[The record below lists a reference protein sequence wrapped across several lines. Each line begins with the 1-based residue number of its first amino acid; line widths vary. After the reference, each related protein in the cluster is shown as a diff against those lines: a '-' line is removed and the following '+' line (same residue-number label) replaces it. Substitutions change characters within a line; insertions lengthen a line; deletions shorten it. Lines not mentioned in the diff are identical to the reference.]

1 MKPIFA
7 KIIACGA
14 AAAAVCAGGVWLA
27 LAYRAGGGFTPG
39 TGAPAMQ
46 NNQLLFPESNAA
58 ASENGDQPGEKDS
71 FWQQDEAGKN
81 QVGQG
86 ENGGYLF
93 DRVQQ
98 TDSTYTVNT
107 AQGAAGAGSADIV
120 YDIVNGGKA
129 DAVISGSAGQGTGGT
144 ANGSGSTGS
153 GPVPAATPAPAPEP
167 ETPAAP
173 LPGSYDPEPAE
184 KQPTS
189 GGGLQVLP
197 YSEKAAAQYT
207 QPPTVSVQD
216 RGFGACAFLYGGQ
229 TITEKTVFSALNAE
243 VIFDKQSGVIYYW
256 TFEDLGENGYIKID
270 DISFDDG
277 EVWLSQT
284 RGEAIFPAEIP
295 QQLPSKQLQIKV
307 SYRLKKTDG
316 WTRYTANGS
325 DSICCAISDSR
336 VFVLNKRLEAQD
348 ISLEN
353 SWILNAD
360 EGDQYPDIGGTLLL
374 YRWQKDIL
382 KGYAPNKSDKLDKLF
397 PGWEENGQPVGWNYV
412 VSTPGRHILQPAE
425 PVQIDTEQYT
435 VEIKQFTLTDGQ
447 TAAGQTT
454 YAQPRA
460 ASYSVALQT
469 LTGASGT
476 ADAEECKIP
485 ENVQAVQ
492 INTPGEGLTAQTIEI
507 PRSVVVIDEDS
518 MLSESGKLQAQNAF
532 EVDPENPC
540 YDTDQS
546 GILTNK
552 AQTAYLGIPLSSKEL
567 SVPEQ
572 VERVLFT
579 EDNQLEKITL
589 QSEQELPALQG
600 VKSLQ
605 KQCQLETE
613 TLQQMLQLA
622 HDYTAELAKN
632 GNRVDHAQNQ
642 QGTGYRVNLY
652 GLTAGD
658 EDEQLFR
665 AFATGSSYTIPEGIT
680 KIAAGAFSDES
691 CSAVETL
698 VLSPEAEPEMLQKD
712 LFADGK
718 IKNILCANEEQAAA
732 MKQQLESLGLQNTVQ
747 ALEAQNSAEGYW
759 YQKVNGTVTL
769 LSVPKDIVFF
779 DGTITLSDGTS
790 LQLNAI
796 GDGAFEGCEQLR
808 VAVLPESVKKIGSR
822 AFAGCKSLEI
832 LLIQSKDTIT
842 FGEDCLKGC
851 DNLRIVASNAHSGVM
866 ENGYDPIVTDEA
878 TGYYYMYAPQGCE
891 GYNNHW
897 TSTKYLYMQGYALQ
911 KLGDTGY
918 AVYGCSD
925 DHGSWALLR
934 TTKTL
939 DPQFTLP
946 EGTAAILPGAMAY
959 ADSAQGGF
967 AIQNLG
973 SLQDIIL
980 ENYAFA
986 GSGLQGAVQLPKL
999 CGLGDAVFANCKN
1012 LTALHFGE
1020 VEEGTA
1026 LGAGLCNGCDSLQ
1039 QITFTDEQPPRL
1051 TLFSPGIEFRFNM
1064 EWPQNAA
1071 EEVKLHLS
1079 VPEGSEE
1086 NYISQWRYAVLGYVD
1101 TQDKGRYMYARR
1113 QILDE
1118 LIWGSLG
1125 DTHTSDAVDA
1135 KLEEKLLRAENYLR
1149 TMLGMDAVD
1158 EASEVYHFRIAG
1170 TLAGAYLLAKTTP
1183 GLSQADLRDPAKLGL
1198 LKTDKIYYLGENAFA
1213 RSLWLQEVWLP
1224 NELEGIFNTPFA
1236 MDEVWAQQGNTIT
1249 VTVGE
1254 NIPELMGFSDGTAF
1268 SFGVPDECLC
1278 LQVSESQQQALLEK
1292 WAPPLTGYAT
1302 REKLWAAVAAQLGTS
1317 ATQQQIEAAVSER
1330 MLQAENRLR
1339 AMMGLQPETPEEASQ
1354 ASQSDAAQQEDDSTV

>member
-1 MKPIFA
+1 M
-7 KIIACGA
+7 
-14 AAAAVCAGGVWLA
+14 
-27 LAYRAGGGFTPG
+27 
-39 TGAPAMQ
+39 
-46 NNQLLFPESNAA
+46 
-58 ASENGDQPGEKDS
+58 
-71 FWQQDEAGKN
+71 
-81 QVGQG
+81 
-86 ENGGYLF
+86 
-93 DRVQQ
+93 
-98 TDSTYTVNT
+98 
-107 AQGAAGAGSADIV
+107 
-120 YDIVNGGKA
+120 
-129 DAVISGSAGQGTGGT
+129 
-144 ANGSGSTGS
+144 
-153 GPVPAATPAPAPEP
+153 
-167 ETPAAP
+167 
-173 LPGSYDPEPAE
+173 
-184 KQPTS
+184 
-189 GGGLQVLP
+189 
-197 YSEKAAAQYT
+197 
-207 QPPTVSVQD
+207 
-216 RGFGACAFLYGGQ
+216 
-229 TITEKTVFSALNAE
+229 
-243 VIFDKQSGVIYYW
+243 
-256 TFEDLGENGYIKID
+256 
-270 DISFDDG
+270 
-277 EVWLSQT
+277 
-284 RGEAIFPAEIP
+284 
-295 QQLPSKQLQIKV
+295 
-307 SYRLKKTDG
+307 
-316 WTRYTANGS
+316 
-325 DSICCAISDSR
+325 
-336 VFVLNKRLEAQD
+336 FVLNKRLEAQD

-360 EGDQYPDIGGTLLL
+360 EEDQYPDVGGTLLL

-382 KGYAPNKSDKLDKLF
+382 KGYAPNESGKLDKLF

-460 ASYSVALQT
+460 ARYSVALQT
-469 LTGASGT
+469 LTGASST
-476 ADAEECKIP
+476 ADAEVCKIP

-492 INTPGEGLTAQTIEI
+492 IDTPGEGLTAQTIEI

-579 EDNQLEKITL
+579 EDNQLNKITL
-589 QSEQELPALQG
+589 QGEQELPALQG
-600 VKSLQ
+600 AESLQ
-605 KQCQLETE
+605 QCRLETE
-613 TLQQMLQLA
+613 TPQQMLQLA

-632 GNRVDHAQNQ
+632 GNRVNYAQNQ
-642 QGTGYRVNLY
+642 QGKGYRVNLY

-665 AFATGSSYTIPEGIT
+665 AFASGSSYTIPGNIKT
-680 KIAAGAFSDES
+680 IAAGAFSDES

-866 ENGYDPIVTDEA
+866 ENGYDPIVTDKT
-878 TGYYYMYAPQGCE
+878 TGCYYMYAPRGCE
-891 GYNNHW
+891 GYTNHW
-897 TSTKYLYMQGYALQ
+897 TSTKYLYMQSYALQ

-946 EGTAAILPGAMAY
+946 EGTAAILQGAMAY

-999 CGLGDAVFANCKN
+999 CGLGDAVFNGCKN

-1020 VEEGTA
+1020 IEEGTA

-1039 QITFTDEQPPRL
+1039 QIIFTDEQPPRL
-1051 TLFSPGIEFRFNM
+1051 TLISPGIEFRFNM

-1071 EEVKLHLS
+1071 EEVKLRLS

-1135 KLEEKLLRAENYLR
+1135 KLEEKLLRSENYLR

-1158 EASEVYHFRIAG
+1158 EASEVYHFRMAG
-1170 TLAGAYLLAKTTP
+1170 TLAGAYRLAKTTP

-1198 LKTDKIYYLGENAFA
+1198 LKTDKIYYLDENAFA

-1254 NIPELMGFSDGTAF
+1254 NIPELKGFSDGTAF
-1268 SFGVPDECLC
+1268 SFGVPDECLR

-1302 REKLWAAVAAQLGTS
+1302 REKLQAAVAAQLGTS

>member
-27 LAYRAGGGFTPG
+27 LAYQAGGGFTPG
-39 TGAPAMQ
+39 TDAPAMQ
-46 NNQLLFPESNAA
+46 NNQLLFPENNAA

-153 GPVPAATPAPAPEP
+153 GSVPVPTPAPTPVPGTPEAPP
-167 ETPAAP
+167 
-173 LPGSYDPEPAE
+173 PGSYDPEPAE

-270 DISFDDG
+270 DISFDNG
-277 EVWLSQT
+277 ETWLSQAE
-284 RGEAIFPAEIP
+284 GKAIFPAVIP
-295 QQLPSKQLQIKV
+295 KQLPSKQLQIKV
-307 SYRLKKTDG
+307 SYRLRKTDG

-360 EGDQYPDIGGTLLL
+360 EEDQYPDVGGTLLL

-382 KGYAPNKSDKLDKLF
+382 KGYAPNESGKLDKLF

-435 VEIKQFTLTDGQ
+435 VEIKPFTLTDGQ

-469 LTGASGT
+469 LTGASGA
-476 ADAEECKIP
+476 ADAEVCQIP

-492 INTPGEGLTAQTIEI
+492 INTPGEGLTAQTIAI

-518 MLSESGKLQAQNAF
+518 MLSENGKLQAENAF

-552 AQTAYLGIPLSSKEL
+552 AQTAYLGIPLSCEEL

-572 VERVLFT
+572 VQRVLFT
-579 EDNQLEKITL
+579 EDNKLNKITL

-622 HDYTAELAKN
+622 HAYTDDLAEN
-632 GNRVDHAQNQ
+632 ENRVNYAQNQ

-665 AFATGSSYTIPEGIT
+665 AFASGSSYTIPGNIRT
-680 KIAAGAFSDES
+680 IAAGAFSDES

-790 LQLNAI
+790 LQLDAI
-796 GDGAFEGCEQLR
+796 GDEAFEGCEQLR

-822 AFAGCKSLEI
+822 AFANCKSLEI
-832 LLIQSKDTIT
+832 LLVQSKDTIT

-866 ENGYDPIVTDEA
+866 ENGYDPIVTDET

-891 GYNNHW
+891 GYTDHW
-897 TSTKYLYMQGYALQ
+897 TSTEYLYMQSYALQ

-925 DHGSWALLR
+925 THGSWALLR
-934 TTKTL
+934 TTKML

-946 EGTAAILPGAMAY
+946 QGTAAILQGAMAY

-999 CGLGDAVFANCKN
+999 CGLGKAVFAGCKN

-1020 VEEGTA
+1020 IEEGTA
-1026 LGAGLCNGCDSLQ
+1026 LEAGLCNGCDSLQ
-1039 QITFTDEQPPRL
+1039 QITFADEQPPQL
-1051 TLFSPGIEFRFNM
+1051 TLFSPGMEFRFNM
-1064 EWPQNAA
+1064 EWPQNAD
-1071 EEVKLHLS
+1071 EEKKLRLS

-1086 NYISQWRYAVLGYVD
+1086 SYISQWRYAVLGYVD
-1101 TQDKGRYMYARR
+1101 AQDKGRYMYARR

-1125 DTHTSDAVDA
+1125 GVHTADAVDA

-1158 EASEVYHFRIAG
+1158 EASEVYHFRAEG
-1170 TLAGAYLLAKTTP
+1170 TLMGVYRLVKTTP

-1198 LKTDKIYYLGENAFA
+1198 LKTDKIYNLAANAFA
-1213 RSLWLQEVWLP
+1213 RSRWLQKVWLP
-1224 NELEGIFNTPFA
+1224 NELEGIYNTPFA
-1236 MDEVWAQQGNTIT
+1236 MDEAWVQQGNTIT

-1254 NIPELMGFSDGTAF
+1254 NIPELMGFSEGTAF
-1268 SFGVPDECLC
+1268 SFGVPDECLR

-1339 AMMGLQPETPEEASQ
+1339 AMMGLQREIPEEASQ

>member
-14 AAAAVCAGGVWLA
+14 AAAAACAGSVWLA
-27 LAYRAGGGFTPG
+27 LAYQAGGGFTPG
-39 TGAPAMQ
+39 TDAPAMQ
-46 NNQLLFPESNAA
+46 NNQLLFPENNAA
-58 ASENGDQPGEKDS
+58 ASENGDQPDEKDS

-98 TDSTYTVNT
+98 TDGTYTVNT
-107 AQGAAGAGSADIV
+107 AQGAAGAGGADIV

-153 GPVPAATPAPAPEP
+153 GSVPVPTPAP
-167 ETPAAP
+167 
-173 LPGSYDPEPAE
+173 
-184 KQPTS
+184 TS
-189 GGGLQVLP
+189 
-197 YSEKAAAQYT
+197 AAAQYT

-270 DISFDDG
+270 DISFDNG
-277 EVWLSQT
+277 ETWLSQAE
-284 RGEAIFPAEIP
+284 GKEMFPALIP
-295 QQLPSKQLQIKV
+295 QPLPSKQLQIKV
-307 SYRLKKTDG
+307 SYRLRKTDG

-360 EGDQYPDIGGTLLL
+360 EEDQYPDIGGTLLL

-382 KGYAPNKSDKLDKLF
+382 EGYAPSESGKLDKLF

-435 VEIKQFTLTDGQ
+435 VEIKPFTLTDGQ

-476 ADAEECKIP
+476 ADAEVCQIP

-492 INTPGEGLTAQTIEI
+492 IDTPGEGLTAQTIAI
-507 PRSVVVIDEDS
+507 PSSVVVIDEDS

-532 EVDPENPC
+532 VVDPENPC

-552 AQTAYLGIPLSSKEL
+552 AQTAYLGIPLSSEAL

-589 QSEQELPALQG
+589 QGEQELPALQG
-600 VKSLQ
+600 AESLQ
-605 KQCQLETE
+605 QCRLETE
-613 TLQQMLQLA
+613 TPQQMLQLA
-622 HDYTAELAKN
+622 HDYTAQLAKN

-652 GLTAGD
+652 GLTEG
-658 EDEQLFR
+658 EKDEQLFR
-665 AFATGSSYTIPEGIT
+665 AFASGSSYTIPEGIT

-698 VLSPEAEPEMLQKD
+698 VLSPGAGKIELQGD
-712 LFADGK
+712 SFAGSR

-732 MKQQLESLGLQNTVQ
+732 MKQQLKSLGLQDTVQ

-769 LSVPKDIVFF
+769 LSAPKDIVFF
-779 DGTITLSDGTS
+779 DGTITLSDGAS
-790 LQLNAI
+790 LQLDAI

-822 AFAGCKSLEI
+822 AFANCKSLEI

-866 ENGYDPIVTDEA
+866 ENGYDPIVTDET

-891 GYNNHW
+891 GYTNHW
-897 TSTKYLYMQGYALQ
+897 TSTKYLYMQSYALQ

-925 DHGSWALLR
+925 THGSWALLR

-946 EGTAAILPGAMAY
+946 QGTAAILQGAMAY

-999 CGLGDAVFANCKN
+999 CGLEKAVFTGCKN

-1020 VEEGTA
+1020 IEEGTA
-1026 LGAGLCNGCDSLQ
+1026 LEAGLCNGCDSLQ
-1039 QITFTDEQPPRL
+1039 QITFADEQPPRL
-1051 TLFSPGIEFRFNM
+1051 TLFSPGMEFRFNM
-1064 EWPQNAA
+1064 EWPQNAD

-1086 NYISQWRYAVLGYVD
+1086 SYISQWRYAVLGYVD
-1101 TQDKGRYMYARR
+1101 MQETSRYMYARR
-1113 QILDE
+1113 QILSE
-1118 LIWGSLG
+1118 LIWENLG
-1125 DTHTSDAVDA
+1125 GVHTSDAVDA
-1135 KLEEKLLRAENYLR
+1135 KLEEKLLRSENYLR

-1158 EASEVYHFRIAG
+1158 EASEVYHFRAAG
-1170 TLAGAYLLAKTTP
+1170 TLPGAYRLAKTMP
-1183 GLSQADLRDPAKLGL
+1183 GISQADLRDPAKLGL
-1198 LKTDKIYYLGENAFA
+1198 LKTDKIYYLDENAFA
-1213 RSLWLQEVWLP
+1213 RSRWLQEVWLP

-1236 MDEVWAQQGNTIT
+1236 LDEVWAQQGNTIT

-1254 NIPELMGFSDGTAF
+1254 NIPELMGFSPGTAF
-1268 SFGVPDECLC
+1268 SFGVPDECLR
-1278 LQVSESQQQALLEK
+1278 LQVSENRQQALLEE

-1302 REKLWAAVAAQLGTS
+1302 REKLRAAVAAQLGTS

-1339 AMMGLQPETPEEASQ
+1339 AMMGLQPEIPEEASQ

>member
-14 AAAAVCAGGVWLA
+14 AAAAVCAGGTWLA
-27 LAYRAGGGFTPG
+27 LAYQAGGGFTPG
-39 TGAPAMQ
+39 IGAPAMQ
-46 NNQLLFPESNAA
+46 NNQLLFPESSTAA
-58 ASENGDQPGEKDS
+58 GENGNQPNEKDS

-98 TDSTYTVNT
+98 TDSTHTVNT

-120 YDIVNGGKA
+120 YDIVSGGKA
-129 DAVISGSAGQGTGGT
+129 DAVISGSAGQGTGST

-153 GPVPAATPAPAPEP
+153 APVPAPTPAPTPLP

-173 LPGSYDPEPAE
+173 PPGSYDPEPAE

-197 YSEKAAAQYT
+197 YSEEAAAQYT

-216 RGFGACAFLYGGQ
+216 RGAGACAFLYGGQ
-229 TITEKTVFSALNAE
+229 TVTEKTVFSALNAE

-277 EVWLSQT
+277 ETWLSQI
-284 RGEAIFPAEIP
+284 GGKALFPAEIP

-307 SYRLKKTDG
+307 SYRLRKTDG

-360 EGDQYPDIGGTLLL
+360 EEDQYPDVGGTMLL
-374 YRWQKDIL
+374 YRWQKNIL
-382 KGYAPNKSDKLDKLF
+382 DGYSPNESGKLDKLF

-425 PVQIDTEQYT
+425 PVQIDAEQYT
-435 VEIKQFTLTDGQ
+435 VETKQFTLTDGQ

-454 YAQPRA
+454 YAQPRT

-476 ADAEECKIP
+476 ADAEVCEIP

-492 INTPGEGLTAQTIEI
+492 INTPGEGLTAQTIAI

-518 MLSESGKLQAQNAF
+518 MLTQNGRLQAESAF
-532 EVDPENPC
+532 VVDPENPC

-552 AQTAYLGIPLSSKEL
+552 AQTAYLGIPLSCEEL

-572 VERVLFT
+572 VQRVLFT
-579 EDNQLEKITL
+579 EDNRLEKITL
-589 QSEQELPALQG
+589 QSEQQLPALQG
-600 VKSLQ
+600 AESLQ
-605 KQCQLETE
+605 QCRLETE
-613 TLQQMLQLA
+613 TPQQMLQLA
-622 HDYTAELAKN
+622 HDYTAELAEN

-642 QGTGYRVNLY
+642 QGAGYRVNLY
-652 GLTAGD
+652 GLTEG
-658 EDEQLFR
+658 EKDEQLFR
-665 AFATGSSYTIPEGIT
+665 AFASGISYTIPEGIT
-680 KIAAGAFSDES
+680 KIASGAFSDES
-691 CSAVETL
+691 CSNVETL
-698 VLSPEAEPEMLQKD
+698 VLPPEAEEVALQGD
-712 LFADGK
+712 SFAGSK

-732 MKQQLESLGLQNTVQ
+732 MKQQLENLGLQDTVQ

-759 YQKVNGTVTL
+759 YQNINGAVTL

-779 DGTITLSDGTS
+779 DGIVTLSDGTS
-790 LQLNAI
+790 LQLDAI
-796 GDGAFEGCEQLR
+796 GDKAFEGCEQLR

-822 AFAGCKSLEI
+822 AFANCKSLEI

-842 FGEDCLKGC
+842 FGEGCLDGC

-866 ENGYDPIVTDEA
+866 ENGYDPIVTDK
-878 TGYYYMYAPQGCE
+878 GLDNYYMYAPQGCE
-891 GYNNHW
+891 GYAKHW
-897 TSTKYLYMQGYALQ
+897 TDKNMQSYALQ

-925 DHGSWALLR
+925 THGSRALLR

-939 DPQFTLP
+939 DPQFTLSR
-946 EGTAAILPGAMAY
+946 GTALIQQGAMAY

-980 ENYAFA
+980 EDHAFA
-986 GSGLQGAVQLPKL
+986 YSGLQGAVQLPKL
-999 CGLGDAVFANCKN
+999 CGLGQAVFAGCKN

-1020 VEEGTA
+1020 VEQGTA

-1039 QITFTDEQPPRL
+1039 QITFADEQPPQL
-1051 TLFSPGIEFRFNM
+1051 TLFSPGTEFRFNM
-1064 EWPQNAA
+1064 EWPQNAP
-1071 EEVKLHLS
+1071 EEEKLRLS

-1086 NYISQWRYAVLGYVD
+1086 SYISQWRYAVLGYVD
-1101 TQDKGRYMYARR
+1101 MQETGRYMYARR
-1113 QILDE
+1113 QILKE
-1118 LIWGSLG
+1118 LNLG
-1125 DTHTSDAVDA
+1125 GLGGVHTSDAVDA

-1149 TMLGMDAVD
+1149 TMLGMDAAN
-1158 EASEVYHFRIAG
+1158 EAGEVYHFRIAG
-1170 TLAGAYLLAKTTP
+1170 TLAGAYRLAKTTP

-1198 LKTDKIYYLGENAFA
+1198 LKTDKIYYLDKNAFA
-1213 RSLWLQEVWLP
+1213 RSKRLQSVMLP
-1224 NELEGIFNTPFA
+1224 DELEGIYTSPFA
-1236 MDEVWAQQGNTIT
+1236 MDEEWARQGNTIT

-1254 NIPELMGFSDGTAF
+1254 NIPELMGFSEGTAF
-1268 SFGVPDECLC
+1268 SFGVPDECLR

-1302 REKLWAAVAAQLGTS
+1302 REKLQAAVAAQLGAS
-1317 ATQQQIEAAVSER
+1317 ATPQQIEAAVSER

-1339 AMMGLQPETPEEASQ
+1339 AMMGLQPEIPEEASQ
-1354 ASQSDAAQQEDDSTV
+1354 ASQSDAVQQEDDSTV

>member
-14 AAAAVCAGGVWLA
+14 AAAAACAGGVWLA
-27 LAYRAGGGFTPG
+27 LAYQAGGGFTPG
-39 TGAPAMQ
+39 TDAPAMQ
-46 NNQLLFPESNAA
+46 NNQLLFPENNAA

-98 TDSTYTVNT
+98 TDGTYTVNT
-107 AQGAAGAGSADIV
+107 AQGAAGAGGADIV

-144 ANGSGSTGS
+144 ANGSGSMGS
-153 GPVPAATPAPAPEP
+153 VPVPAPTPAPTPVP
-167 ETPAAP
+167 ETPEAP

-277 EVWLSQT
+277 ETWLSQI
-284 RGEAIFPAEIP
+284 GGKALFPAVIP
-295 QQLPSKQLQIKV
+295 QPLPSKQLQIKV
-307 SYRLKKTDG
+307 SYRLRKTDG

-360 EGDQYPDIGGTLLL
+360 EEDQYPDVGGTLLL

-382 KGYAPNKSDKLDKLF
+382 KGYAPNESGKLDKLF

-425 PVQIDTEQYT
+425 PVQIDTQQYT

-492 INTPGEGLTAQTIEI
+492 IDTPGEGLTAQTIAI
-507 PRSVVVIDEDS
+507 PSSVVVIDEDS
-518 MLSESGKLQAQNAF
+518 MLSESGKLQAKNAF

-540 YDTDQS
+540 YDTDQG

-552 AQTAYLGIPLSSKEL
+552 AQTAYLGIPLSCEEL
-567 SVPEQ
+567 SVPER

-579 EDNQLEKITL
+579 EDNKLNKITL

-600 VKSLQ
+600 AESLQ
-605 KQCQLETE
+605 QCRLETE
-613 TLQQMLQLA
+613 TQQQMLQLA
-622 HDYTAELAKN
+622 HAYTDDLAKN
-632 GNRVDHAQNQ
+632 GNRVNHAQNQ
-642 QGTGYRVNLY
+642 QETGYRVNLY

-665 AFATGSSYTIPEGIT
+665 AFASGSSYTIPGNIKT
-680 KIAAGAFSDES
+680 IAAGAFSDES

-698 VLSPEAEPEMLQKD
+698 VLSPEAKPEMLQKD
-712 LFADGK
+712 LFANSK

-769 LSVPKDIVFF
+769 LSAPKDIVFF

-790 LQLNAI
+790 LQLDAI

-808 VAVLPESVKKIGSR
+808 VAVLPESVKKIGSK
-822 AFAGCKSLEI
+822 AFANCKSLEI

-866 ENGYDPIVTDEA
+866 ENGYDPIVTDK
-878 TGYYYMYAPQGCE
+878 TTDYYYMYAPQGCE
-891 GYNNHW
+891 GYTNHW

-986 GSGLQGAVQLPKL
+986 SSGLQGAVQLPKL

-1020 VEEGTA
+1020 IEEGTA
-1026 LGAGLCNGCDSLQ
+1026 LWAGLCNGCDSLQ

-1064 EWPQNAA
+1064 EWPENAD

-1086 NYISQWRYAVLGYVD
+1086 SYISQWRYAVLGYVD

-1113 QILDE
+1113 QILKE
-1118 LIWGSLG
+1118 LNLG
-1125 DTHTSDAVDA
+1125 GLSNTHTSDAVDA

-1170 TLAGAYLLAKTTP
+1170 TLAGAYMLAKTTP

-1198 LKTDKIYYLGENAFA
+1198 LKTDKIYYLDENAFA

-1236 MDEVWAQQGNTIT
+1236 MDEAWARQGNTIT

-1254 NIPELMGFSDGTAF
+1254 NIPELKGFSDGTAF
-1268 SFGVPDECLC
+1268 SFGVPDECLR